1 MQQSRVY
8 TVSDINMYIKQML
21 DSDRVLFDIYVKG
34 EISNYKCYP
43 SGHHYFTLK
52 DEGGVLKAV
61 MFKNDARSLAFRPE
75 NGMKVIV
82 RGRITVYPRDGQYQI
97 YATEMIADGI
107 GALYIAFEQLK
118 RKLEELGYFRQDRKK
133 PLPRYP
139 QRVCLITSSAG
150 AAVRDMIRI
159 LKKRYPVCEV
169 NLLPVRVQGEEAP
182 GEIAE
187 ALDYANRYDL
197 GDVIITGRGGGS
209 IEDLWAFND
218 ERVAIAI
225 YRSRIPVVSAVG
237 HEPDFTISD
246 FVADLRAATPSNA
259 AELVVPD
266 SDELRLRLKNIE
278 ARIATLVD
286 RSLRLSR
293 QRLNAIA
300 ERKVMQSPMYYV
312 QEKRMQLDKVVGDFA
327 SVSHRFL
334 AERKERFARLAST
347 LDAISPLKVL
357 GRGYAIAAKDDGTVV
372 RSAGEVSVGDLL
384 NLYLGKGAL
393 RCQVTGSDPDHDLR
407 ANISG
412 DITEDFDSFG
422 SEPVEGRGKE
432 GTGTAG
438 TETNGSE
445 VDISYSEIIV
455 ETEADLKIDI
465 DCTQE
470 QMQLKLDI

>member
-1 MQQSRVY
+1 LQQSRVY
-8 TVSDINMYIKQML
+8 TVSDINLYIKQML

-52 DEGGVLKAV
+52 DEGGVIKAV
-61 MFKNDARSLAFRPE
+61 MFRSDAKRLAFRPE

-82 RGRITVYPRDGQYQI
+82 RGRVTVYPRDGQYQI
-97 YATEMIADGI
+97 YANEMIADGI

-118 RKLEELGYFRQDRKK
+118 RKLEQQGFFSQERKR

-139 QRVCLITSSAG
+139 KRVCLITSSAG

-182 GEIAE
+182 SEIAD
-187 ALDYANRYDL
+187 ALDYANLYNL

-218 ERVAIAI
+218 ERVAMAI
-225 YRSRIPVVSAVG
+225 FRSRIPVVSAVG

-266 SDELRLRLKNIE
+266 RDELRIRLKNIE

-286 RSLRLSR
+286 KTLRLSR
-293 QRLNAIA
+293 HRLDAIA

-312 QEKRMQLDKVVGDFA
+312 QEKRMQLDKIVGDF
-327 SVSHRFL
+327 SSISHRYL
-334 AERKERFARLAST
+334 SEKKERFARLAST

-357 GRGYAIAAKDDGTVV
+357 GRGYAIATLSDGAVV
-372 RSAGEVSVGDLL
+372 KSADEVSVGDFL
-384 NLYLGKGAL
+384 NLHLGKGSIK
-393 RCQVTGSDPDHDLR
+393 CSVTDIDPNHSLKTDID
-407 ANISG
+407 G
-412 DITEDFDSFG
+412 DMTENADTVEVSHTSRTSENDNHSNEIDFDQDVNPSQ
-422 SEPVEGRGKE
+422 
-432 GTGTAG
+432 
-438 TETNGSE
+438 N
-445 VDISYSEIIV
+445 Y
-455 ETEADLKIDI
+455 DLS
-465 DCTQE
+465 QE
-470 QMQLKLDI
+470 QVQFKLDI

>member
-8 TVSDINMYIKQML
+8 TVSDVNLYIKQVL

-61 MFKNDARSLAFRPE
+61 MFKSDASRLVFRPE

-97 YATEMIADGI
+97 YVYEMVADGI

-118 RKLEELGYFRQDRKK
+118 VKLEQQGLFSHERKK

-159 LKKRYPVCEV
+159 LRKRYPACEV

-182 GEIAE
+182 GEIAD
-187 ALDYANRYDL
+187 ALDYANRYNL

-218 ERVAIAI
+218 ERVAMAI
-225 YRSRIPVVSAVG
+225 YRSKIPVVSAVG

-246 FVADLRAATPSNA
+246 FTADLRAATPSNA

-266 SDELRLRLKNIE
+266 CDELRLHLKNIE

-286 RSLRLSR
+286 RTLRLSR
-293 QRLNAIA
+293 QRLSSIA
-300 ERKVMQSPMYYV
+300 GRKVMQSPMYYV
-312 QEKRMQLDKVVGDFA
+312 QEKRMQLDKVAGDLA

-334 AERKERFARLAST
+334 AEKKERFARLAST

-357 GRGYAIAAKDDGTVV
+357 ARGYAIAAMDGGAVV
-372 RSAGEVSVGDLL
+372 KSADEVSIGDMLDL
-384 NLYLGKGAL
+384 FLGKGAL
-393 RCQVTGSDPDHDLR
+393 KCTVTEKFPNANLAAGMDEQTPNNAAVEDTYDKAGAIQDDPD
-407 ANISG
+407 S
-412 DITEDFDSFG
+412 DSLLEPDDRFSQDKG
-422 SEPVEGRGKE
+422 SSQEP
-432 GTGTAG
+432 
-438 TETNGSE
+438 
-445 VDISYSEIIV
+445 
-455 ETEADLKIDI
+455 L
-465 DCTQE
+465 QF
-470 QMQLKLDI
+470 KLDI